1 MASEAFR
8 KMLESMGVSNKQIE
22 RFNEADKKSQELA
35 FKIMN
40 LLGDEAED
48 PASTM
53 LALATVV
60 GSTFSF
66 VDRARPGSQ
75 DMTRRL
81 FMYLVE
87 QEVKRF
93 NSRVPI

>member
-1 MASEAFR
+1 MASEAFK
-8 KMLESMGVSNKQIE
+8 KMLEMMGISNKQIE

-60 GSTFSF
+60 GSTLSF

-81 FMYLVE
+81 FMHLVE